1 MLKGLLRR
9 AGNVL
14 RGRPTLDEDT
24 REELAAALIQADVSV
39 AVALEMVEELRDEAE
54 AGRVSEPEELLALLR
69 EQVFERLQPY
79 QAPLNTGE
87 KAPTIMLVLGVNGV
101 GKTTTIAKIAY
112 WYKSAG
118 NKVLLVAGDTFRAA
132 GIEQLQE
139 WGNRV
144 GCEVIAQ
151 AMGADPAAV
160 MYDGMQAALARG
172 VNLVIA
178 DTAGRLH
185 TKVNLMEELAKMDRV
200 IERAIGRPSDER
212 LLVIDANTGQNA
224 INQAR
229 EFNEAIG
236 VTGIIIAKLDS
247 TAKGGTL
254 LTLTHELEIPFKLVG
269 IGERLEDI
277 AVFSAREFAD
287 GIV

>member
-1 MLKGLLRR
+1 LLKGLLRR

-39 AVALEMVEELRDEAE
+39 TVALEMVEELRDEAE

-87 KAPTIMLVLGVNGV
+87 KAPTTMLVLGVNGV

-254 LTLTHELEIPFKLVG
+254 LTLTHELEIPIKLVG
-269 IGERLEDI
+269 IGERLEDVV
-277 AVFSAREFAD
+277 VFSAREFAD

>member
-87 KAPTIMLVLGVNGV
+87 KAPTTMLVLGVNGV

>member
-87 KAPTIMLVLGVNGV
+87 KAPTTMLVLGVNGV

-172 VNLVIA
+172 VTLVIA

>member
-9 AGNVL
+9 VGNVL
-14 RGRPTLDEDT
+14 RGRPTLDAETLEDL
-24 REELAAALIQADVSV
+24 EAALVQADVSV
-39 AVALEMVEELRDEAE
+39 TLALEMVEQLREAAE
-54 AGRVSEPEELLALLR
+54 AAGVSGAEELLSLLR
-69 EQVFERLQPY
+69 DQVFERLQPY
-79 QAPLNTGE
+79 EAPLNTGE
-87 KAPTIMLVLGVNGV
+87 KAPTTMLVLGVNGV
-101 GKTTTIAKIAY
+101 GKTTNIAKMAH

-139 WGNRV
+139 WGSRV

-160 MYDGMQAALARG
+160 MYDAMQAALARG
-172 VNLVIA
+172 ANLIIA

-185 TKVNLMEELAKMDRV
+185 TKVNLMEELRKMGRV
-200 IERAIGRPSDER
+200 IERAIGRPADER

-229 EFNEAIG
+229 EFNDAIG
-236 VTGIIIAKLDS
+236 VTGIMIAKLDS

-254 LTLTHELEIPFKLVG
+254 LTLAHELGIPIKLVG
-269 IGERLEDI
+269 IGEKLEDL